1 MTHRKRTS
9 ILLVISFVLIL
20 VGSFFSNAINTDF
33 GKIKTDRLYL
43 MNDNGYTVSARIYI
57 PKTATQEAPAPA
69 MIICP
74 GGDSPSDLLT
84 PWASEIARR
93 GFVVALVDYT
103 GCGDTEVDNA
113 SHRRNPDWRGRTF
126 HGFALQLLPVNQ
138 TSGFPGHF

>member
-57 PKTATQEAPAPA
+57 PKTARCRQDLCANICLQAPA
-69 MIICP
+69 
-74 GGDSPSDLLT
+74 
-84 PWASEIARR
+84 E
-93 GFVVALVDYT
+93 
-103 GCGDTEVDNA
+103 
-113 SHRRNPDWRGRTF
+113 
-126 HGFALQLLPVNQ
+126 
-138 TSGFPGHF
+138 

>member
-69 MIICP
+69 MITTI
-74 GGDSPSDLLT
+74 SPPAPPPAPRT
-84 PWASEIARR
+84 ARK
-93 GFVVALVDYT
+93 
-103 GCGDTEVDNA
+103 
-113 SHRRNPDWRGRTF
+113 S
-126 HGFALQLLPVNQ
+126 
-138 TSGFPGHF
+138 

>member
-20 VGSFFSNAINTDF
+20 VGSFFSNLINTDF

-103 GCGDTEVDNA
+103 GCGDTEVLW
-113 SHRRNPDWRGRTF
+113 SWKQSTTIW
-126 HGFALQLLPVNQ
+126 QI
-138 TSGFPGHF
+138 GHS

>member
-1 MTHRKRTS
+1 
-9 ILLVISFVLIL
+9 
-20 VGSFFSNAINTDF
+20 
-33 GKIKTDRLYL
+33 
-43 MNDNGYTVSARIYI
+43 
-57 PKTATQEAPAPA
+57 

-113 SHRRNPDWRGRTF
+113 SQYWTN
-126 HGFALQLLPVNQ
+126 HGAMGWKQSTTIWQ
-138 TSGFPGHF
+138 IGHS

>member
-103 GCGDTEVDNA
+103 AVA
-113 SHRRNPDWRGRTF
+113 IRKLIMLRSIGRTTV
-126 HGFALQLLPVNQ
+126 LWSWKQSTTIRQ
-138 TSGFPGHF
+138 IGHS

>member
-57 PKTATQEAPAPA
+57 PQNGNAGGT
-69 MIICP
+69 CP
-74 GGDSPSDLLT
+74 GH
-84 PWASEIARR
+84 
-93 GFVVALVDYT
+93 DY
-103 GCGDTEVDNA
+103 
-113 SHRRNPDWRGRTF
+113 
-126 HGFALQLLPVNQ
+126 LPRW
-138 TSGFPGHF
+138 

>member
-93 GFVVALVDYT
+93 GFVVAPAVAIRKLIMLR
-103 GCGDTEVDNA
+103 
-113 SHRRNPDWRGRTF
+113 SIGRTTV
-126 HGFALQLLPVNQ
+126 LWSWKQSTTIWQ
-138 TSGFPGHF
+138 IGHS

>member
-84 PWASEIARR
+84 PWPVRLHA
-93 GFVVALVDYT
+93 VAL
-103 GCGDTEVDNA
+103 
-113 SHRRNPDWRGRTF
+113 W
-126 HGFALQLLPVNQ
+126 
-138 TSGFPGHF
+138 